1 MKTIYV
7 GNVPFT
13 MTETQLR
20 ETFEVHGTVHSAK
33 LITDRESG
41 RPRGFGFVEMD
52 DEPAMA
58 AIKALN
64 EVDFG
69 GRPLRVNEAQ
79 AKPEKKERSD
89 RPARRPPRRR

>member
-7 GNVPFT
+7 GNIPFT

-20 ETFEVHGTVHSAK
+20 ETFEVHGQVHSAK
-33 LITDRESG
+33 LITDQETG

-64 EVDFG
+64 ETDFG
-69 GRPLRVNEAQ
+69 GRALRVNEAQ
-79 AKPEKKERSD
+79 AKPEKTGRSER
-89 RPARRPPRRR
+89 PGRRPPKRR

>member
-64 EVDFG
+64 EADFG

-89 RPARRPPRRR
+89 RPARQPPRRR